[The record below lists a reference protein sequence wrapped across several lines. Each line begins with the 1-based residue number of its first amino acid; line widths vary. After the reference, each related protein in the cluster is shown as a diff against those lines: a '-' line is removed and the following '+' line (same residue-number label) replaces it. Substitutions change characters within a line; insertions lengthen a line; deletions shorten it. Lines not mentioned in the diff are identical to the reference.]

1 MNNLINHLMERAND
15 FFAERPGIL
24 PLVGIAFIALNFL
37 LRLILG
43 REHLLTGADCLLHV
57 GLIIGLFGLL
67 LVKVFR
73 E

>member
-1 MNNLINHLMERAND
+1 MNDLINRLMESAND
-15 FFAERPGIL
+15 FFAERPGLL
-24 PLVGIAFIALNFL
+24 PLVGIVFIALNFL

-43 REHLLTGADCLLHV
+43 REHLLTGADCLLHL